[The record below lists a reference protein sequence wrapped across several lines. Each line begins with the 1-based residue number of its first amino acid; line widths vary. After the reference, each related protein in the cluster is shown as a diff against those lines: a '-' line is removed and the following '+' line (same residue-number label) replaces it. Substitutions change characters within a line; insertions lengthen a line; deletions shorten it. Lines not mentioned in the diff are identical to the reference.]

1 MNKPMNSSKDDA
13 RDLFQTPPAAL
24 VPLLPFLCQF
34 KTIWEPA
41 EGKRNIVRTLIAEGL
56 NVVGTDIMTGTNF
69 LTCDVPAGVQAI
81 VTNPPYSKSEAFVDR
96 CFDIALPFALLMPVE
111 YLGGQK
117 RQQAWKLGGLEI
129 VMLGRR
135 INFETP
141 TGEGSGAQFETAWFT
156 FNMNIREIAEA
167 QGMPT
172 FGGVFLETP
181 ITPTAKKRKPDTNRA
196 ILPAFQR

>member
-24 VPLLPFLCQF
+24 VPLLPFLRQF
-34 KTIWEPA
+34 SRIWEPA
-41 EGKRNIVRTLIAEGL
+41 AGKGNIVRTLRAECF
-56 NVVGTDIMTGTNF
+56 NVTASDILMGINF
-69 LTCDVPAGVQAI
+69 LTCDVLNGVQAI

-129 VMLGRR
+129 IMLGRR

-141 TGEGSGAQFETAWFT
+141 TGEGSGAKFETCWYCWG
-156 FNMNIREIAEA
+156 MNVCATAIA

-172 FGGVFLETP
+172 FGGVFLEAP
-181 ITPTAKKRKPDTNRA
+181 ITPTTKKRKATAQEA
-196 ILPAFQR
+196 IL